1 MLDNYITM
9 KPNRRK
15 FISTAAAGGLGAAAL
30 SLPGCRSEMSADN
43 IRADIKSRYEKL
55 DEILKQPVLKR
66 ELFTSPVIIESLEL
80 LRFGRSFLCRV
91 RSSDGAEGISVG
103 HGELAT
109 LWPIFLTKL
118 QRFFIGQDARELDLL
133 MERVFIYNFN
143 FRYNGRALGIP
154 LATIEFAILDML
166 GKIAVKP
173 MGELIGE
180 IHNPEVGVYM
190 ATEFRELP
198 LEEHFERIKET
209 VSRYSVNA
217 LKIKIGYQWAGTTD
231 IHYAGIP
238 GKSEKLIPLVREYYG
253 DDFYL
258 YADSNGWY
266 DAEGA
271 IKIGRLLEEYNYSYF
286 EEPVLYWHFE
296 DIKQVADALTIP
308 IANGEQD
315 QDFYNFRWLI
325 ANDGLE
331 IVQPDNFYF
340 GGYIRSMRVALMAH
354 AFGKT
359 CVPHM
364 SGGDLGYLYDI
375 HFVSAIP
382 NAGPH
387 HETHGLSTH
396 VPFECPTS
404 PLTIQDGRIKVPTG
418 PGLGINIDPDFISK
432 HVLMKMV

>member
-1 MLDNYITM
+1 M
-9 KPNRRK
+9 KTNRRR
-15 FISTAAAGGLGAAAL
+15 FISTAVAGSIGAALPL
-30 SLPGCRSEMSADN
+30 SSCGTNTTVSATQTDLK
-43 IRADIKSRYEKL
+43 DRYDRL
-55 DEILKQPVLKR
+55 DEILKQPVLKK

-80 LRFGRSFLCRV
+80 LRFENSFLCRV
-91 RSSDGAEGISVG
+91 KSTDGAEGISVG
-103 HGELAT
+103 HNELRT
-109 LWPIFLTKL
+109 LWPLFLNNL
-118 QRFFIGQDARELDLL
+118 QRFFIGQDARELDLIL
-133 MERVFIYNFN
+133 ERVFVYNFN

-166 GKIAVKP
+166 GKISNKT
-173 MGELIGE
+173 MGQLIGE

-209 VSRYSVNA
+209 VAEYDVNA
-217 LKIKIGYQWAGTTD
+217 LKIKVGYQYAGTTD
-231 IHYAGIP
+231 IHYNGVP
-238 GKSEKLIPLVREYYG
+238 GKTEKLIPLVRKTFG
-253 DDFYL
+253 DDFSL
-258 YADSNGWY
+258 YADSNGYY
-266 DAEGA
+266 DATEA
-271 IKIGRLLEEYNYSYF
+271 IRVGRILEEYNYSYF

-315 QDFYNFRWLI
+315 QSYYNFRWLI

-340 GGYIRSMRVALMAH
+340 GGYIRSMKVALMANE
-354 AFGKT
+354 FGKS

-404 PLTIQDGRIKVPTG
+404 SLKIVDGEIKVPTG
-418 PGLGINIDPDFISK
+418 PGLGIDIDPEFIK
-432 HVLMKMV
+432 RHQVVKRM

>member
-1 MLDNYITM
+1 M
-9 KPNRRK
+9 KTNRRK
-15 FISTAAAGGLGAAAL
+15 FISTAAAGGMGAAAL
-30 SLPGCRSEMSADN
+30 SFSGCRSEMSVVDST
-43 IRADIKSRYEKL
+43 ADIKSKYAKL

-80 LRFGRSFLCRV
+80 LRYGRSFICHV
-91 RSSDGAEGISVG
+91 RSADGAEGISVG
-103 HGELAT
+103 HGELMI
-109 LWPIFLTKL
+109 LWPIFITKL
-118 QRFFIGQDARELDLL
+118 KRFFIGQDARELDLIL
-133 MERVFIYNFN
+133 DRVFIYNFN

-166 GKIAVKP
+166 GKISGKS

-198 LEEHFERIKET
+198 LEEHFARIKET
-209 VSRYSVNA
+209 VSRYKVNA

-238 GKSEKLIPLVREYYG
+238 GKSEKLIPMVREFYG
-253 DDFYL
+253 NDFSL
-258 YADSNGWY
+258 YADSNGYY

-271 IKIGRLLEEYNYSYF
+271 IKIGRLLEEHNYSYF

-296 DIKQVADALTIP
+296 EIKKVADALTIP

-315 QDFYNFRWLI
+315 QDIYNFRWLI

-340 GGYIRSMRVALMAH
+340 GGYIRSMKVALMAH
-354 AFGKT
+354 GFGKT

-382 NAGPH
+382 NAGTH
-387 HETHGLSTH
+387 HETHGLDTH

-404 PLTIQDGRIKVPTG
+404 PLKIVDGKIKVPTG
-418 PGLGINIDPDFISK
+418 PGLGINIDPDFVKK
-432 HVLMKMV
+432 HEPVKMI

>member
-1 MLDNYITM
+1 M
-9 KPNRRK
+9 KTNRRK
-15 FISTAAAGGLGAAAL
+15 FISTAVAGGLAATTMPI
-30 SLPGCRSEMSADN
+30 SSCRADTT
-43 IRADIKSRYEKL
+43 ISDYQIDIKSRYARL
-55 DEILKQPVLKR
+55 DEVLKQPVLKK
-66 ELFTSPVIIESLEL
+66 ELFTSPVIIETLEL
-80 LRFGRSFLCRV
+80 LRFENSFLCRV
-91 RSSDGAEGISVG
+91 RSTDGAEGISVG
-103 HGELAT
+103 HGELRT
-109 LWPIFLTKL
+109 LWPMFINNL
-118 QRFFIGQDARELDLL
+118 QGFFIGQDTRELDLIL
-133 MERVFIYNFN
+133 ERVYYYNFN
-143 FRYNGRALGIP
+143 FRYNGRSLGIP

-166 GKIAVKP
+166 GRIAKKS
-173 MGELIGE
+173 MGQLIGE

-190 ATEFRELP
+190 ATEFRHLP

-209 VSRYSVNA
+209 VAQYDTHA
-217 LKIKIGYQWAGTTD
+217 LKIKVGYLYAGTRD

-253 DDFYL
+253 NDFSL
-258 YADSNGWY
+258 YADSNGFY
-266 DAEGA
+266 DVEGA
-271 IKIGRLLEEYNYSYF
+271 IRIGKILEEYKYSYF

-308 IANGEQD
+308 VANGEQD
-315 QDFYNFRWLI
+315 QSFYNFRWLI

-340 GGYIRSMRVALMAH
+340 GGYIRSMKVARMAE

-375 HFVSAIP
+375 HFVSALP

-396 VPFECPTS
+396 VPFECSTS
-404 PLTIQDGRIKVPTG
+404 SLEIVDGKIKVPTG
-418 PGLGINIDPDFISK
+418 PGLGIDIDPEFIKK
-432 HVLMKMV
+432 HQVVKRI

>member
-1 MLDNYITM
+1 M
-9 KPNRRK
+9 
-15 FISTAAAGGLGAAAL
+15 
-30 SLPGCRSEMSADN
+30 
-43 IRADIKSRYEKL
+43 
-55 DEILKQPVLKR
+55 
-66 ELFTSPVIIESLEL
+66 
-80 LRFGRSFLCRV
+80 

-103 HGELAT
+103 HGELMT

-118 QRFFIGQDARELDLL
+118 QRFFIGQDARELDLIV
-133 MERVFIYNFN
+133 ERVFIYNFN

-209 VSRYSVNA
+209 VCRYSVNA
-217 LKIKIGYQWAGTTD
+217 LKIKIGYQWAGPTD

-253 DDFYL
+253 DSFYL

-271 IKIGRLLEEYNYSYF
+271 IKIGRLLEEHNYSYF

-296 DIKQVADALTIP
+296 DIKQVADALTMP

-331 IVQPDNFYF
+331 IVQPDNIYF

-382 NAGPH
+382 NF
-387 HETHGLSTH
+387 LS
-396 VPFECPTS
+396 VMSLSQNMIKCS
-404 PLTIQDGRIKVPTG
+404 VWLT
-418 PGLGINIDPDFISK
+418 F
-432 HVLMKMV
+432 H

>member
-1 MLDNYITM
+1 V
-9 KPNRRK
+9 
-15 FISTAAAGGLGAAAL
+15 GGLAATAL
-30 SLPGCRSEMSADN
+30 PLSSCRTGTTNDPQL
-43 IRADIKSRYEKL
+43 DLKSRYARL
-55 DEILKQPVLKR
+55 DEVLEQPVLKQ
-66 ELFTSPVIIESLEL
+66 ELFTLPVIIDTLEL
-80 LRFGRSFLCRV
+80 LRFGNSFICRV
-91 RSSDGAEGISVG
+91 RSTDGAVGISVG
-103 HGELAT
+103 HNELRT
-109 LWPIFLTKL
+109 LWPMFMNNL
-118 QRFFIGQDARELDLL
+118 QRFFIGQDARELDLII
-133 MERVFIYNFN
+133 ERVYYYNFN
-143 FRYNGRALGIP
+143 FRYNGRSLGIP

-166 GKIAVKP
+166 GKIADRS
-173 MGELIGE
+173 MGQLIGE

-190 ATEFRELP
+190 ATEFRHLP

-209 VSRYSVNA
+209 VAQYDTHA
-217 LKIKIGYQWAGTTD
+217 LKIKVGYLYAGTTD
-231 IHYAGIP
+231 IHYAGFP

-253 DDFYL
+253 DDIYL
-258 YADSNGWY
+258 YADSNGYY
-266 DAEGA
+266 DVDGA
-271 IKIGRLLEEYNYSYF
+271 IKIGRILEEYKYSYF

-308 IANGEQD
+308 VANGEQD
-315 QDFYNFRWLI
+315 QSFYNFRWLI

-340 GGYIRSMRVALMAH
+340 GGYIRSMKVARMAE

-375 HFVSAIP
+375 HFVSAVP

-404 PLTIQDGRIKVPTG
+404 SLKIVDGKIKVPTG
-418 PGLGINIDPDFISK
+418 PGLGIDIDPEFIKK
-432 HVLMKMV
+432 HQVVKNM

>member
-1 MLDNYITM
+1 M
-9 KPNRRK
+9 KTNRRK
-15 FISTAAAGGLGAAAL
+15 FISTAVAGGIAAAAL
-30 SLPGCRSEMSADN
+30 PLSSCGT
-43 IRADIKSRYEKL
+43 DITTSGSQPDLQTRYARL
-55 DEILKQPVLKR
+55 DEILNQPVLKK

-80 LRFGRSFLCRV
+80 LRFENSFLCRV
-91 RSSDGAEGISVG
+91 RSTEGAEGISVG
-103 HGELAT
+103 HNELRT
-109 LWPIFLTKL
+109 LWPLFINNLH
-118 QRFFIGQDARELDLL
+118 RFFIGQDARELDLIID
-133 MERVFIYNFN
+133 RVYIYNFN

-166 GKIAVKP
+166 GRIANKS
-173 MGELIGE
+173 MGQMIGD

-198 LEEHFERIKET
+198 LEKHFERIKET
-209 VSRYSVNA
+209 IAEYDVNA
-217 LKIKIGYQWAGTTD
+217 LKIKVGYQYAGTTD
-231 IHYAGIP
+231 IHYAGLP
-238 GKSEKLIPLVREYYG
+238 GKTEKLIPLVRKTFG
-253 DDFYL
+253 DDFSL
-258 YADSNGWY
+258 YADSNGY
-266 DAEGA
+266 YTASEA
-271 IKIGRLLEEYNYSYF
+271 IRVGRILEEYNYLYF
-286 EEPVLYWHFE
+286 EEPVLYWQFE

-308 IANGEQD
+308 VANGEQD
-315 QDFYNFRWLI
+315 QTYYNFRWLI

-340 GGYIRSMRVALMAH
+340 GGYIRSMKVALMAN

-396 VPFECPTS
+396 VPLECPTS
-404 PLTIQDGRIKVPTG
+404 SLKIVDGKIKVPTG
-418 PGLGINIDPDFISK
+418 PGLGIDIDPGFIKK
-432 HVLMKMV
+432 HLVVKRV